1 MDASF
6 ILIALALVMTLGSI
20 LIRLLNK
27 KTLLFAFNCLMLILL
42 LAGFAYFYY
51 SGIGTPPEL
60 IVNTFAINPFSIF
73 FGAMFTAGMLL
84 VNMLAEKYSENYGD
98 FAIISNFALLG
109 MYVVSSS
116 VSLITIFVGLEL
128 ATLPAVFLILLSRGT
143 IEAATKLFITAAI
156 AIAILSFAIVLL
168 YGASNSFALKSYS
181 QSTIIAFAALL
192 FVAALGFEAS
202 IFPFNVLIPDI
213 YTGSSAYVTAML
225 GGVNKKVGFAALLQ
239 VLLLVFI
246 TNKELFLFVAVLSTL
261 TMFYGN
267 IVALLQ
273 NNTKRMLAYSSISQA
288 GYILIGVAVASQAGI
303 TAAIFQIFSHMFIF
317 IGMLGILAFLESK
330 NRKEVNDLIG
340 LSGENSLAA
349 FSLSL
354 FMLSLIGL
362 PLTTGFVGKFL
373 LFLSAINAG
382 LIWLA
387 VIGIINTAISVF
399 YYVKAIMAMYAN
411 KEGARHLSMP
421 LSLRFVV
428 IICILITVIF
438 GIYPGPLVN
447 LASGAATYLIPK

>member
-1 MDASF
+1 MDSSF
-6 ILIALALVMTLGSI
+6 ILIALAFVMTLGSI
-20 LIRLLNK
+20 LIRLLNN
-27 KTLLFAFNCLMLILL
+27 KTLLFVFNCLMLILL
-42 LAGFAYFYY
+42 LGGFAYVYY
-51 SGIGTPPEL
+51 LGIGTPPEVIL
-60 IVNTFAINPFSIF
+60 NTFSINPFSIF

-109 MYVVSSS
+109 MYVVSAS

-168 YGASNSFALKSYS
+168 YGASNSFALKSYA

-192 FVAALGFEAS
+192 FVAAMGFEAS

-239 VLLLVFI
+239 VILLVFI
-246 TNKELFLFVAVLSTL
+246 TNKELFIFLAILYTL

-288 GYILIGVAVASQAGI
+288 GYILIGVAVANQAGI

-330 NRKEVNDLIG
+330 NRKEVNDIIG

-349 FSLSL
+349 FALSL

-411 KEGARHLSMP
+411 KEGARHMSMP
-421 LSLRFVV
+421 
-428 IICILITVIF
+428 
-438 GIYPGPLVN
+438 
-447 LASGAATYLIPK
+447 K